1 MFGRNVES
9 LKLRIASREWY
20 WQRQVSFTFTAV
32 ACAVLIGI
40 LSGCGTTKWS
50 DTGRTATEQLLI
62 TSAMDDV
69 VDEFNFYPLSGR
81 KLYINKA
88 GVTCT
93 DSQYLISILRQ
104 QLAANG
110 VLVKDKEEEA
120 DYILEIAPGAAG
132 TNRYDLMYGIP
143 KTEIPSIVTGGTMSA
158 IPELA
163 LIKRT
168 DQKAQVKLML
178 WAYNKKNG
186 AIIWQ
191 SGNKTKTAELRNR
204 WILGFGPITRAS
216 FNKKV
221 QVGGD
226 DLNIPGSTPGS
237 CNVQGEKPSVQS
249 EAIYCEIDQKSIER
263 LAAIREEGKYRL
275 QKDTIKDELAKAK
288 DNSTSSKKDSSQT
301 ETAESTS
308 KPAHDDKKDKV
319 EIATPPRD
327 AKLSSVQ
334 PQAPSQAPSQVAQ
347 APTTVPIGVATS
359 GQQTATP
366 ELQFEGMRM
375 GLKSVVV
382 PQ

>member
-1 MFGRNVES
+1 M
-9 LKLRIASREWY
+9 I
-20 WQRQVSFTFTAV
+20 
-32 ACAVLIGI
+32 I
-40 LSGCGTTKWS
+40 SGCGTTKWS
-50 DTGRTATEQLLI
+50 DTSRTATEQLLI
-62 TSAMDDV
+62 TSAMDQV

-88 GVTCT
+88 GVNCT

-110 VLVKDKEEEA
+110 VLVKDKEEDA

-143 KTEIPSIVTGGTMSA
+143 KTEIPSLVTGGTVSA
-158 IPELA
+158 IPEIA

-191 SGNKTKTAELRNR
+191 SGNKTKTAHLRNR
-204 WILGFGPITRAS
+204 WILGFGPITKAS

-226 DLNIPGSTPGS
+226 DINILGSTLNNRAAS
-237 CNVQGEKPSVQS
+237 GEKPSVQS

-275 QKDTIKDELAKAK
+275 QKDSAKDELAKAK
-288 DNSTSSKKDSSQT
+288 DNEPDTKKDSTGTQP
-301 ETAESTS
+301 EQNV
-308 KPAHDDKKDKV
+308 PAKDKSSTPANTMDKP
-319 EIATPPRD
+319 EIANSPARDTQLSNSVPKNVPP
-327 AKLSSVQ
+327 AQSVPNQ
-334 PQAPSQAPSQVAQ
+334 LPN
-347 APTTVPIGVATS
+347 TVPIGIAVS
-359 GQQTATP
+359 GQPAGQP
-366 ELQFEGMRM
+366 ELQFNGVSI
-375 GLKSVVV
+375 GLNSVVV
-382 PQ
+382 PK